1 METGRKAILAQV
13 TGRVQGVSFRIWTRT
28 EAEKLGLTGW
38 VRNEADGSVT
48 ALMIGSDA
56 AISAML
62 KNLWEGPREAVVS
75 NVTSEDKIDPGEAGV
90 AFRIIG

>member
-1 METGRKAILAQV
+1 MEHGRKAVLARI

-48 ALMIGSDA
+48 ALMVGSDA
-56 AISAML
+56 AISAMM
-62 KNLWEGPREAVVS
+62 KNLWKGPPGAMVS
-75 NVTSEDKIDPGEAGV
+75 RVTTEEKIDPGEGRA
-90 AFRIIG
+90 AFRITG